1 MDRALEGVPADAAQQ
16 KDPAALLK
24 SLRDGITLTNK
35 TLGKVRPYRPLLAAA
50 ASQRGISR
58 LMHHAQHSPAAR
70 VAAFAE
76 RLRSKHLKQVCL
88 GKQATCDSRG
98 QLSPAILW
106 M

>member
-1 MDRALEGVPADAAQQ
+1 MQKFVTGLLSVADDMDRALEGVPADAAQQ

-58 LMHHAQHSPAAR
+58 LMHHAQHSPAA
-70 VAAFAE
+70 
-76 RLRSKHLKQVCL
+76 
-88 GKQATCDSRG
+88 T
-98 QLSPAILW
+98 
-106 M
+106 